1 MDVRPWSVLDFI
13 LVWLGGLV
21 GSALLLGAAELIGDP
36 DWRVV
41 LSLAGQYA
49 GSLVVFLLLTR
60 RRDLGALGLEVEP
73 RDFLYVG
80 LGLVLQIALA
90 IAFLPLSNLL
100 FPDGRPQQE
109 VADIIASADTLAV
122 QVALVVA
129 AVLLGP
135 VTEEVMYRGI
145 LLKAL
150 ETRGR
155 VFAMIVTA
163 AVFALVHVPGLS
175 TERLLAA
182 AALYLPPLFILGLVL
197 ARLTQRTGRLGPAI
211 LLHSGWNLLS
221 ALVLLLPSD
230 ILEQVS

>member
-1 MDVRPWSVLDFI
+1 
-13 LVWLGGLV
+13 
-21 GSALLLGAAELIGDP
+21 
-36 DWRVV
+36 
-41 LSLAGQYA
+41 
-49 GSLVVFLLLTR
+49 
-60 RRDLGALGLEVEP
+60 
-73 RDFLYVG
+73 LYVG

-182 AALYLPPLFILGLVL
+182 AAVYLPPLFILGLVL